1 MQRMTDPKPNLGLPF
16 VISLKVMLSTRR
28 IKEQCYKIQEKAWAK
43 DAALKKKKLHA
54 QRMVS
59 LAFENML

>member
-1 MQRMTDPKPNLGLPF
+1 MERMTDPKPNLGLPF

-28 IKEQCYKIQEKAWAK
+28 MKEQCYKIQEKAWAK
-43 DAALKKKKLHA
+43 DAVLKKKLHA